1 MDLLEL
7 QKRANILVEKVNT
20 YEASLTEEN
29 INEEEVLAQQK
40 FADIYSMRPILKL
53 LFGDSLESK
62 MDRTLNNNK
71 SLPVYASSAPMWNT
85 KFDLLD
91 STVAVTKDKHE
102 FMNNIDMINNH
113 NMIQLDATQNSLSYN
128 NSTFSD
134 REIRIRQG
142 INFSYSSNIRDAV
155 ATESQLANVFKW
167 HTENN
172 NEIKNN
178 TVTIYRQVPGIVV
191 YYVGSGG
198 YDWKYTPTISHSTGS
213 TLNEVTFNYPFF
225 NGAAYLQTPI
235 WDQPTNH
242 TAIESQ
248 DIALRNS
255 FTGTPSRQLALKMF
269 IPGTHYTL
277 GKLES
282 PQQIYIPHVEPPQ
295 YVSHSTVDVNISKY
309 NYQAQAVYHELVF
322 KNRRKGASEN
332 GFDFIPTLESVADN
346 DPQGLAT
353 RISLAKNK
361 KYYINRPFFNE
372 LEPESEFDTSKLAD
386 SIIENSRH
394 IENYYTLNS
403 VVTNTNESAFN
414 KQTGVMTGVFNQT
427 TQFIKP
433 THVTTSGN
441 DVDSTNPPTKYIML
455 SFIIRAD
462 WSSLP
467 TSISPTSS
475 NIIFNFKGNSSGT
488 YNAVAYKYS
497 DTQTRFCWATTA
509 GSCIVDTAD
518 LTDDIYEIIL
528 TPETFGTR
536 VNCSIWRLNKQT
548 KEVTYLNSFYQGV
561 SSSNYEINITLFN
574 SNFEYDF
581 KPRGIDYQFPMNVG
595 PRDCQGDIGTLHE
608 FDSSNNIN
616 IYTPLLDVHNIDREM
631 TDSEFY
637 NEYKLDYETYAK
649 AFDQPL

>member
-20 YEASLTEEN
+20 YEANLTEEN
-29 INEEEVLAQQK
+29 INEEEILAQQK
-40 FADIYSMRPILKL
+40 FADIYSMRPVLKL

-62 MDRTLNNNK
+62 MDRILNNNI
-71 SLPVYASSAPMWNT
+71 SLPVYASTAPMWNT
-85 KFDLLD
+85 KFDLLN

-113 NMIQLDATQNSLSYN
+113 NMIQLDVTQNSLSYN
-128 NSTFSD
+128 NPTFSD
-134 REIRIRQG
+134 REMRIKQG

-155 ATESQLANVFKW
+155 ATETQLANVFKW

-172 NEIKNN
+172 NEVKNN
-178 TVTIYRQVPGIVV
+178 TVTIYRQVPGVVV
-191 YYVGSGG
+191 YYVGQGG
-198 YDWKYTPTISHSTGS
+198 YDWKCTPTISHSTGS
-213 TLNEVTFNYPFF
+213 TLNEITFDYPFF
-225 NGAAYLQTPI
+225 NGNAYLKTPI
-235 WDQPTNH
+235 NLKQKYNH
-242 TAIESQ
+242 YIYSQ
-248 DIALRNS
+248 EVTDYERYDET
-255 FTGTPSRQLALKMF
+255 FSRQMALKMF

-282 PQQIYIPHVEPPQ
+282 PQQIYIPYVEPPQ
-295 YVSHSTVDVNISKY
+295 YDNYGNNHSTY
-309 NYQAQAVYHELVF
+309 NYQAQALYHELVF

-332 GFDFIPTLESVADN
+332 EFDFIPTPESVADN
-346 DPQGLAT
+346 DPQGLAIRT
-353 RISLAKNK
+353 ALAKNK

-386 SIIENSRH
+386 LIIENSRH

-403 VVTNTNESAFN
+403 IVTNTNESSFN
-414 KQTGVMTGVFNQT
+414 KQTGVMTGIFNQDA
-427 TQFIKP
+427 QFIKP

-441 DVDSTNPPTKYIML
+441 DIDSTNPPTKYIML

-462 WSSLP
+462 WLNLP
-467 TSISPTSS
+467 TSMSPTSS
-475 NIIFNFKGNSSGT
+475 NIMFNMRGNSSGV
-488 YNAVAYKYS
+488 YNAVVRKYS
-497 DTQTRFCWATTA
+497 DTQTQFGWATA
-509 GSCIVDTAD
+509 SGSCIIDNID
-518 LTDDIYEIIL
+518 LTDDNYEIIL

-536 VNCSIWRLNKQT
+536 VNCGIWKLNKQT
-548 KEVTYLNSFYQGV
+548 KEVTYLNSFYQSV
-561 SSSNYEINITLFN
+561 SSSNYEINISLFN

-608 FDSSNNIN
+608 FDSTNNID
-616 IYTPLLDVHNIDREM
+616 IYTPLLDVHSIDREM

-637 NEYKLDYETYAK
+637 NDYKLDYETYAK